1 MHHNP
6 YRDLPL
12 LDGYDEPEIP
22 WNLTSCASDFVGG
35 AVAGELG
42 SMGVLI
48 AELDRRGIL
57 PLTQPV
63 CCFSSANNLRNF
75 LRTLA
80 TPEPIDQKD
89 IPSAEKSSKCRR
101 IPKKTLSSPM
111 S

>member
-1 MHHNP
+1 
-6 YRDLPL
+6 
-12 LDGYDEPEIP
+12 
-22 WNLTSCASDFVGG
+22 
-35 AVAGELG
+35 
-42 SMGVLI
+42 
-48 AELDRRGIL
+48 L